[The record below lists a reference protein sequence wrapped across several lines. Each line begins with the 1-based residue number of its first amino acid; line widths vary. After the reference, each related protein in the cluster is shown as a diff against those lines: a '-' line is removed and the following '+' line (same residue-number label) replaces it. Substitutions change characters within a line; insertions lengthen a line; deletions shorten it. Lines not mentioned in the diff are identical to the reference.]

1 MDTTK
6 RKERTTLF
14 VGDLSSVCTEA
25 DLEQAFSVYGQV
37 QQVRIQRNRMT
48 MASMAYGFVRM
59 TNPVESINAKNA
71 LDGTL
76 LCGRKLRVREAE
88 YGVGGADKG
97 FLRKY
102 SLYIKFEST
111 EEGKKTNEVKIRDIF
126 SQYGEVSDISLR
138 KIFFDKHTGLQ
149 KGYGFIHFSNSS
161 EGIQA
166 SFNVIADIPQII
178 VDGVIYV
185 IEASNNLKSR
195 IDAIVQDTPEAAD
208 ELSDAKAFIMNSGG
222 GGNNSRGPGN
232 RNGYNQNQGGYGG
245 RGHRNRS
252 HNVRD
257 VDNLMCETCYSHC
270 FMFIPLYQYSGL

>member
-1 MDTTK
+1 MDNK

-14 VGDLSSVCTEA
+14 VGDLSSVCTET

-208 ELSDAKAFIMNSGG
+208 ELSDAKAFIMNSGNNNNNHG
-222 GGNNSRGPGN
+222 RGGNRN
-232 RNGYNQNQGGYGG
+232 NGYNQNQGGYGG
-245 RGHRNRS
+245 GRGHRNRN
-252 HNVRD
+252 HNVRRD
-257 VDNLMCETCYSHC
+257 RVCVMIC
-270 FMFIPLYQYSGL
+270 